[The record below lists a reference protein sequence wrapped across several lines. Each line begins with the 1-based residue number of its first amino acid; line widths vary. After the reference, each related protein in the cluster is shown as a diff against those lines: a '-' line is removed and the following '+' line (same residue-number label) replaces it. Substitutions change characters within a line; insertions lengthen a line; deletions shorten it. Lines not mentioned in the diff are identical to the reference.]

1 MELTEGK
8 LLELTATHR
17 RLPKFVRIVQ
27 VKNGKVWVV
36 DDPRTMEIPRYIK
49 IERVDSLYKE
59 VV

>member
-1 MELTEGK
+1 MELSEGK

-27 VKNGKVWVV
+27 IKNGKVWVV
-36 DDPRTMEIPRYIK
+36 DDPRSMEFPRYLK
-49 IERVDSLYKE
+49 VERVASLYKE